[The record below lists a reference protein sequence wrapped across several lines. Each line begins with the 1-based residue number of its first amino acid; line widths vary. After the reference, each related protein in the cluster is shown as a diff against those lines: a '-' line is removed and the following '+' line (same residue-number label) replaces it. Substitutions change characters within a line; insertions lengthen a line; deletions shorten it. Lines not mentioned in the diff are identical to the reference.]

1 MHAGDQETFGLV
13 ILEAMASATPVVAVH
28 AGAFGEIVN
37 EQCGRLCRA
46 NDGQAMA
53 TAVREVFEA
62 GVRKLGAQARS
73 HVEQHYSWDN
83 VVAGLLQHYQAV
95 LGHQPQVRAH
105 A

>member
-1 MHAGDQETFGLV
+1 
-13 ILEAMASATPVVAVH
+13 
-28 AGAFGEIVN
+28 
-37 EQCGRLCRA
+37 
-46 NDGQAMA
+46 MA